1 VSGLAPLLAVEGL
14 SVRFPGHTA
23 VRASSFTLDAGETL
37 ALVGESGCGKSVTA
51 FSVMRLLP
59 PNATIAAGRILF
71 DGTDLLARTPAEMRD
86 IRGKQISLIQQEPMT
101 SLNPVLT
108 IGLQIMEVI
117 RRHEGVSRQ
126 QARARAIELLDL
138 VSIPDPQRR
147 IDDYP
152 HNLSGGMRQRVM
164 IAMAVAC
171 SPKLLIADEPT
182 TALDVTTQ
190 AQVLGL
196 LDDLR
201 HRLGMAVLLITH
213 DLGVVAQ
220 WADRIAVMYA
230 GRIVEQADIAPFFAQ
245 PLHPYSRGLLGARVD
260 VDTEEH
266 YLTDRLTEIPGS
278 VGSAAGEPGC
288 PFAPR
293 CPIMVPSCR
302 LAPPPLIVQE
312 GRAVACPRVD
322 FPPHSNGEVS
332 ASYADGG
339 VMTPSPAQTRALPH
353 VNGEGR

>member
-1 VSGLAPLLAVEGL
+1 MSLL
-14 SVRFPGHTA
+14 SVEKLTVAFPGQIA
-23 VRASSFTLDAGETL
+23 VRETSFTIAPGETL

-59 PNATIAAGRILF
+59 PNAKVASGRILF
-71 DGTDLLARTPAEMRD
+71 DGTDLLALSPAEMREV
-86 IRGKQISLIQQEPMT
+86 RGKRISLIQQEPMT
-101 SLNPVLT
+101 SLNPVLS
-108 IGLQIMEVI
+108 IGLQISEVV
-117 RRHEGVSRQ
+117 RRHEKVSRR

-138 VSIPDPQRR
+138 VSIPDAHRR

-171 SPKLLIADEPT
+171 HPKLLIADEPT

-190 AQVLGL
+190 AQVLDL

-220 WADRIAVMYA
+220 WADRISVMYA
-230 GRIVEQADIAPFFAQ
+230 GRIVEQAGIKPFFAE

-260 VDTEEH
+260 VDADEH
-266 YLTDRLTEIPGS
+266 YSLNRLSEIPGS
-278 VGSAAGEPGC
+278 VGSAAGETGC
-288 PFAPR
+288 SFAPR
-293 CPIMVPSCR
+293 CPIVVAGCR
-302 LAPPPLIVQE
+302 LAPPPLVAHGE
-312 GRAVACPRVD
+312 RAVACPRV
-322 FPPHSNGEVS
+322 
-332 ASYADGG
+332 GG
-339 VMTPSPAQTRALPH
+339 
-353 VNGEGR
+353 

>member
-1 VSGLAPLLAVEGL
+1 MSLL
-14 SVRFPGHTA
+14 SVDKLTVGFPGHTA
-23 VRASSFTLDAGETL
+23 VHESSFAIEPGETL

-59 PNATIAAGRILF
+59 PNAKITSGRILF
-71 DGTDLLARTPAEMRD
+71 DGLDLLTKTPPEMRD

-117 RRHEGVSRQ
+117 RRHEKVSRK
-126 QARARAIELLDL
+126 QARARTIELLDL
-138 VSIPDPQRR
+138 VSIPDAHRR

-171 SPKLLIADEPT
+171 GPKLLIADEPT

-190 AQVLGL
+190 AQVLDL

-201 HRLGMAVLLITH
+201 HRLKMAVLLITH

-230 GRIVEQADIAPFFAQ
+230 GRIVEKADIKPFFAE

-278 VGSAAGEPGC
+278 VGSAAAEAGC

-293 CPIMVPSCR
+293 CPIVVPGCR
-302 LAPPPLIVQE
+302 LKPPPLIVQGE
-312 GRAVACPRVD
+312 RAVACPRVT
-322 FPPHSNGEVS
+322 V
-332 ASYADGG
+332 
-339 VMTPSPAQTRALPH
+339 
-353 VNGEGR
+353 

>member
-1 VSGLAPLLAVEGL
+1 MSLLAVEEL
-14 SVRFPGHTA
+14 SVAFPGQLA
-23 VRASSFTLDAGETL
+23 VRAASFAIAAGETL

-59 PNATIAAGRILF
+59 PNARVVSGRVLF
-71 DGTDLLARTPAEMRD
+71 DGTDLLALSPAGMRAV
-86 IRGKQISLIQQEPMT
+86 RGKQVSLIQQEPMT
-101 SLNPVLT
+101 SLNPVLS
-108 IGLQIMEVI
+108 IGLQIGEVI
-117 RRHEGVSRQ
+117 RRHETLSRRA
-126 QARARAIELLDL
+126 ARNRALELLDL
-138 VSIPDPQRR
+138 VGIPDPQRR

-190 AQVLGL
+190 AQVLDL
-196 LDDLR
+196 LDGLR

-230 GRIVEQADIAPFFAQ
+230 GRIVEQAAIAPFFAA
-245 PLHPYSRGLLGARVD
+245 PLHPYSRGLLEARVD
-260 VDTEEH
+260 VDADQH
-266 YLTDRLTEIPGS
+266 YTRNRLSEIPGS
-278 VGSAAGEPGC
+278 VGSAASEAGC

-293 CPIMVPSCR
+293 CPIAVPGCR
-302 LAPPPLIVQE
+302 IAPPPLVE
-312 GRAVACPRVD
+312 RDERVVACPRV
-322 FPPHSNGEVS
+322 G
-332 ASYADGG
+332 
-339 VMTPSPAQTRALPH
+339 T
-353 VNGEGR
+353 

>member
-1 VSGLAPLLAVEGL
+1 MTGSTSLL
-14 SVRFPGHTA
+14 SVEKLTVAFPGQIA
-23 VRASSFTLDAGETL
+23 VHETSFAIAPGETL

-59 PNATIAAGRILF
+59 PNARVVSGRILF
-71 DGTDLLARTPAEMRD
+71 DEVDLLALSPAGMRAV
-86 IRGKQISLIQQEPMT
+86 RGKKISLIQQEPMT
-101 SLNPVLT
+101 SLNPVLS
-108 IGLQIMEVI
+108 IGLQISEVV
-117 RRHEGVSRQ
+117 RRHEQVSRKA
-126 QARARAIELLDL
+126 ARARAVELLDL
-138 VSIPDPQRR
+138 VSIPDAHRR

-190 AQVLGL
+190 AQVLDL

-220 WADRIAVMYA
+220 WADRISVMYA
-230 GRIVEQADIAPFFAQ
+230 GRIVEQAGIQPFFAE

-260 VDTEEH
+260 VDADEH
-266 YLTDRLTEIPGS
+266 YSLNRLSEIPGS
-278 VGSAAGEPGC
+278 VGSAAGETGC
-288 PFAPR
+288 SFAPR
-293 CPIMVPSCR
+293 CPIVVPGCR
-302 LAPPPLIVQE
+302 VAPPPLIE
-312 GRAVACPRVD
+312 HGERAVACPRV
-322 FPPHSNGEVS
+322 G
-332 ASYADGG
+332 A
-339 VMTPSPAQTRALPH
+339 
-353 VNGEGR
+353 